1 MRIIIDMQGMQ
12 TASRTRGIGRYT
24 HAFVRALLEN
34 KGDHEV
40 LLALNGLFP
49 ETIDP
54 IRAAFRD
61 LLPRENIRVW
71 YAPEPGHWNDPAS
84 APRRERAKIVREAF
98 LASLQPDIVHNT
110 SLFEGFNDNAIVS
123 VDAFLEGIPTSV
135 TLYDFIPLHHP
146 ERFFTPNVPYKKWY
160 LNQLEQLTKAD
171 LFLAIS
177 EASTRDAIET
187 LKRTDLEVINV
198 STACSDLFRPLNI
211 DSAEKAKLLL
221 RFGISKPFVLVSGT
235 VEPHKNI
242 SKFFSAFSR
251 LPKEIR
257 RSHSIVLVGNS
268 MEEHQIMQKGW
279 ARDAGLDDE
288 ELILTGYIN
297 DQDLVALY
305 NTCNLMAFPSFDE
318 GFGLPVLEAMSCGA
332 IAIGSNATSIPEVM
346 GRQDA
351 LFDPHDEASIAQ
363 KLMQAL
369 TDPCL
374 RQSLRQHGPVQ
385 ARKFSWN
392 GTALRSLQAMERL
405 VAKRQPNTSTPALK
419 QKEPLSL
426 CIDAIASVSPNLHEI
441 DRIELAFSMARSIIT
456 PHTERQLLVD
466 ISELWRHDA
475 RTGCQ
480 RVTRSILSE
489 LLKNPPQGF
498 RVEPVFANF
507 DRAGYR
513 YARSFAVRMAG
524 DISPGEGAPIDYAPG
539 DVFFGLDFQPSIVGS
554 QRDFLLEMKRG
565 GVEVRFLI
573 YDILSVVMPHCFA
586 HGNEENFR
594 NWLETIGLFNGV
606 IGISRT
612 TSDALANWYHENS
625 YSLPPDFR
633 FGWAHLGADI
643 ENSAPTYG
651 LPENAGKIV
660 AQLAQRP
667 TFLMV
672 STIEPRKGYAQA
684 LAAFEELWARGS
696 DVNLVIV
703 GKQGWNVDALVHKL
717 RTHPEL
723 NSRLFWLEGISD
735 EYLEKIYGAA
745 SCLIAASEG
754 EGFGLPLIEAA
765 RHKLPILARDIPVF
779 REVAGAHAAYFDGST
794 PAALANAVQNWLS
807 AYQNGQHTRSDD
819 MPWIT
824 WKESAEQMMTALLDR
839 SDAQSPLHSDDLP
852 RERSISLS
860 A

>member
-12 TASRTRGIGRYT
+12 TASRVRGIGRYT

-49 ETIDP
+49 ETIDS

-71 YAPEPGHWNDPAS
+71 YAPEPGHWDDPAS
-84 APRRERAKIVREAF
+84 AARRERAKIIREAF
-98 LASLQPDIVHNT
+98 LASLRPDIVHNT

-123 VDAFLEGIPTSV
+123 IGALGKKSIPTSV

-146 ERFFTPNVPYKKWY
+146 ERFFSPNPTYKKWY
-160 LNQLEQLTKAD
+160 LNQLEHLKKAD

-177 EASTRDAIET
+177 KASTRDAIET
-187 LKRTDLEVINV
+187 LRRNALEVINV
-198 STACSDLFRPLNI
+198 STACSDLFRPLDI
-211 DSAEKAKLLL
+211 DTAEKAKFLL
-221 RFGISKPFVLVSGT
+221 RFGISKPFILVSGT
-235 VEPHKNI
+235 VEPHKNTYN
-242 SKFFSAFSR
+242 FFSAFAR
-251 LPKEIR
+251 LPTEIR
-257 RSHSIVLVGNS
+257 RSHCIVLVGNF
-268 MEEHQIMQKGW
+268 MEEHQVMQRRW
-279 ARDAGLDDE
+279 ARDAGLDDG
-288 ELILTGYIN
+288 ELILTGYIS

-305 NTCNLMAFPSFDE
+305 NTCTLMAFPSYDE

-332 IAIGSNATSIPEVM
+332 IAIGANATSIPEVV
-346 GRQDA
+346 GIPDA
-351 LFDPHDEASIAQ
+351 LFDPHDETSIAN
-363 KLMQAL
+363 KLVEVL
-369 TDPCL
+369 TNE
-374 RQSLRQHGPVQ
+374 SLRAELRENGLAQ
-385 ARKFSWN
+385 ARNFSWAE
-392 GTALRSLQAMERL
+392 TAQRSIRAMEFL
-405 VAKRQPNTSTPALK
+405 VKNREDRPRHFDHAAPLKSCIEQLAEIRPMPDELESTK
-419 QKEPLSL
+419 ISS
-426 CIDAIASVSPNLHEI
+426 CI
-441 DRIELAFSMARSIIT
+441 ARSIV
-456 PHTERQLLVD
+456 PYEHERQLLLD
-466 ISELWRHDA
+466 ISELAQRDA

-480 RVTRSILSE
+480 RVTRSILLE
-489 LLKNPPQGF
+489 LLKNPPDGF
-498 RVEPVFANF
+498 RVEPVFANV
-507 DRAGYR
+507 DKSGYF
-513 YARSFAVRMAG
+513 YANSFTSKLLEENPKGSDSA
-524 DISPGEGAPIDYAPG
+524 IDFAAG
-539 DVFFGLDFQPSIVGS
+539 DVFFGLDFQASIVLA
-554 QRDFLLEMKRG
+554 QRDFLLALRRH
-565 GVEVRFLI
+565 GVDVRILV
-573 YDILSVVMPHCFA
+573 YDILSVTHSQFFWPAQATVFQH
-586 HGNEENFR
+586 
-594 NWLETIGLFNGV
+594 WLETISLFDGV
-606 IGISRT
+606 VGISKATIDELRT
-612 TSDALANWYHENS
+612 WYDQNS
-625 YSLPPDFR
+625 IKLPPDFR

>member
-71 YAPEPGHWNDPAS
+71 YAPEPGHWGDPAS
-84 APRRERAKIVREAF
+84 EVRRQRAEVIRDSF
-98 LASLQPDIVHNT
+98 LKSLQPDIVHIT
-110 SLFEGFNDNAIVS
+110 SLFEGFGDNAIVNIGPRDS
-123 VDAFLEGIPTSV
+123 RPPTSV
-135 TLYDFIPLHHP
+135 TFYDLIPLHHR
-146 ERFFTPNVPYKKWY
+146 ERFLSPEPLREKWY
-160 LNQLEQLTKAD
+160 LQRLDCLREAD
-171 LFLAIS
+171 FLLAIS
-177 EASTRDAIET
+177 ESSARDAQKALNISGKKIT
-187 LKRTDLEVINV
+187 NV
-198 STACSDLFRPLNI
+198 SAACSDIFIPSELSKEKKEDLFSRLGIN
-211 DSAEKAKLLL
+211 K
-221 RFGISKPFVLVSGT
+221 RFILVSGT
-235 VEPHKNI
+235 IDPHKNLDR
-242 SKFFSAFSR
+242 FFSSFSC
-251 LPKEIR
+251 LPIDLRENYT
-257 RSHSIVLVGNS
+257 IVLVGSSSEESRLTIRDMARNS
-268 MEEHQIMQKGW
+268 
-279 ARDAGLDDE
+279 GLSGDD
-288 ELILTGYIN
+288 LVLTGYV
-297 DQDLVALY
+297 DDEDLVALY
-305 NTCNLMAFPSFDE
+305 NLCSVMAFPSYDE
-318 GFGLPVLEAMSCGA
+318 GFGLPVLEAMACGA
-332 IAIGSNATSIPEVM
+332 VTIGANTSSVPEVL
-346 GRQDA
+346 GLEAA
-351 LFDPHDEASIAQ
+351 LFDPYDELSIAS
-363 KLMQAL
+363 KLEDVL
-369 TDPCL
+369 TDERL
-374 RQSLRQHGPVQ
+374 RTELRENGLEQ
-385 ARKFSWN
+385 ARKFSWTE
-392 GTALRSLQAMERL
+392 TAKRSIRAMEVLVKSRGNKLRL
-405 VAKRQPNTSTPALK
+405 LNRADPLK
-419 QKEPLSL
+419 S
-426 CIDAIASVSPNLHEI
+426 CIRELARIRPSPNEAETVALSSHV
-441 DRIELAFSMARSIIT
+441 ARSIV
-456 PHTERQLLVD
+456 PSEHPRQLLVD
-466 ISELWRHDA
+466 ISELAQRDA

-480 RVTRSILSE
+480 RVTRSILLE
-489 LLKNPPQGF
+489 LLKRPPNGF
-498 RVEPVFANF
+498 RVEPVFARI
-507 DRAGYR
+507 DTSGYF
-513 YARSFAVRMAG
+513 YARDFTSKLL
-524 DISPGEGAPIDYAPG
+524 GEERKGADLPIDFAAG
-539 DVFFGLDFQPSIVGS
+539 DVFFGLDFQASIVPA
-554 QRDFLLEMKRG
+554 QRDFLVTLRRH
-565 GVEVRFLI
+565 GVDVQILV
-573 YDILSVVMPHCFA
+573 YDILSVTHSQFFWPAQATVFQH
-586 HGNEENFR
+586 
-594 NWLETIGLFNGV
+594 WLETISLFDGV
-606 IGISRT
+606 IGISKATIDELRT
-612 TSDALANWYHENS
+612 WYDQNS
-625 YSLPPDFR
+625 IKLPPDFR

-660 AQLAQRP
+660 AQLGQRP

-794 PAALANAVQNWLS
+794 PAALAGAVQNWLS
-807 AYQNGQHTRSDD
+807 AYQNGQHTRSED

>member
-71 YAPEPGHWNDPAS
+71 YAPEPGHWGDPAS
-84 APRRERAKIVREAF
+84 EVRRQRAEVIRDSF
-98 LASLQPDIVHNT
+98 LKSLQPDIVHIT
-110 SLFEGFNDNAIVS
+110 SLFEGFEDNAVIS
-123 VDAFLEGIPTSV
+123 ITASEEQFPTSV
-135 TLYDFIPLHHP
+135 TFYDLIPLHHP
-146 ERFFTPNVPYKKWY
+146 ERFLTPHPPHERWYRQRLDYLKKS
-160 LNQLEQLTKAD
+160 D
-171 LFLAIS
+171 LLLSIS
-177 EASTRDAIET
+177 QSSSIDACKILGIPEENI
-187 LKRTDLEVINV
+187 LNV
-198 STACSDLFRPLNI
+198 STACSNIFKKDNKYEGFKKELFQ
-211 DSAEKAKLLL
+211 K
-221 RFGISKPFVLVSGT
+221 FGINKKYILTSGT
-235 VEPHKNI
+235 IDPHKNMER
-242 SKFFSAFSR
+242 FFLSYSM
-251 LPKEIR
+251 LPDYLKDEYC
-257 RSHSIVLVGNS
+257 IVLIGNPS
-268 MEEHQIMQKGW
+268 ELHREILQDL
-279 ARDAGLDDE
+279 AYNAGLPEDT
-288 ELILTGYIN
+288 LVLTGYVQ
-297 DQDLVALY
+297 DDDLVALY
-305 NTCNLMAFPSFDE
+305 NLCTVMAFPSYDE
-318 GFGLPVLEAMSCGA
+318 GFGLPVLEAMACGA
-332 IAIGSNATSIPEVM
+332 AAIGANTTSVPEVI
-346 GRQDA
+346 GRDDA
-351 LFDPHDEASIAQ
+351 LFDPFDEASIAT
-363 KLMQAL
+363 KLEEVL
-369 TDPCL
+369 TDDAL
-374 RQSLRQHGPVQ
+374 RLSLSESGVVR
-385 ARKFSWN
+385 ARRFSWDET
-392 GTALRSLQAMERL
+392 GRRSIRAMEEL
-405 VAKRQPNTSTPALK
+405 VKKRKSRPRISKRINHSRDCIEALA
-419 QKEPLSL
+419 QLSPLP
-426 CIDAIASVSPNLHEI
+426 DVTESVKLSADI
-441 DRIELAFSMARSIIT
+441 ARSIV
-456 PHTERQLLVD
+456 PREHQRQLFIDV
-466 ISELWRHDA
+466 SELSQRDS

-480 RVTRSILSE
+480 RVTRSVLLE
-489 LLKNPPQGF
+489 LLKRPPEGF
-498 RVEPVFANF
+498 SVKPVYANLEKT
-507 DRAGYR
+507 GYF
-513 YARSFAVRMAG
+513 YAREFTARVLGKPSL
-524 DISPGEGAPIDYAPG
+524 GADEPIDYAAG
-539 DVFFGLDFQPSIVGS
+539 DIFFGLDFQASIVPA
-554 QRDFLLEMKRG
+554 QQDFLVHLKRH
-565 GVEVRFLI
+565 GVEVHFLV
-573 YDILSVVMPHCFA
+573 YDVLSVTHPDFFWPA
-586 HGNEENFR
+586 HSNVVQS
-594 NWLETIGLFNGV
+594 WLETISLFDGV
-606 IGISRT
+606 IGISKATIDELRT
-612 TSDALANWYHENS
+612 WYDQNS
-625 YSLPPDFR
+625 IKLPPDFR
-633 FGWAHLGADI
+633 FSWAHLGADI

-660 AQLAQRP
+660 AQLGQRP

-703 GKQGWNVDALVHKL
+703 GKQGWNVDALVQKL

-779 REVAGAHAAYFDGST
+779 REVAGAHAAYFGGST
-794 PAALANAVQNWLS
+794 PAALAGAVQNWLS